1 VKEIQTMKTKFKKNR
16 RSHSD
21 KTFSRLVP
29 SLFVLALVAGQCP
42 FLYAEDG
49 RTHGS
54 AVVIRTSNVEYLR
67 VGAAPENLNGLP
79 AESRVLYAVGTVEA
93 KEEKTTKRSGQP
105 FAPSII
111 GDTFDLVGPSG
122 EAIHAVLYP
131 GIEER
136 EGGRQAE

>member
-1 VKEIQTMKTKFKKNR
+1 MKTKFIKDR
-16 RSHSD
+16 WSHSG
-21 KTFSRLVP
+21 KTLSCLVP
-29 SLFVLALVAGQCP
+29 SLLVLALAAVQCP

-49 RTHGS
+49 RTDSS
-54 AVVIRTSNVEYLR
+54 AVVIRTSNLKYLR
-67 VGAAPENLNGLP
+67 VGGAPENLNGL
-79 AESRVLYAVGTVEA
+79 AAKSRVLYAVGTVEA
-93 KEEKTTKRSGQP
+93 NEEKTTKRNGQT

-111 GDTFDLVGPSG
+111 DDTFDLVGPSG